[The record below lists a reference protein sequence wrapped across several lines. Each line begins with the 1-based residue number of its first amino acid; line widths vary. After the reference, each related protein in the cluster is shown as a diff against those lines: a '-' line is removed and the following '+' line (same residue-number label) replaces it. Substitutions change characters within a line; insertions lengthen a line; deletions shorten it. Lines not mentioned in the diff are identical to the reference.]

1 MMSKVVTN
9 VEMRI
14 RELREQR
21 GLTQQELASSM
32 GVVRNAVTNWETET
46 TLPKTRQLPLLA
58 EVLGVPIGDLF
69 VRQSLKG
76 EMSYE

>member
-1 MMSKVVTN
+1 M
-9 VEMRI
+9 EMRI

-69 VRQSLKG
+69 VSHPRDCLNDNTFEG
-76 EMSYE
+76 E

>member
-1 MMSKVVTN
+1 M
-9 VEMRI
+9 EMRI

-32 GVVRNAVTNWETET
+32 GVVRNAVTNWEMET

-58 EVLGVPIGDLF
+58 EVLGVPIGELF
-69 VRQSLKG
+69 ASPTSNIPNDT
-76 EMSYE
+76 M